1 MPFVNPTALAV
12 VVLILVLAVPWDTV
26 FAARKPAAPPE
37 PEPPCT
43 APEPLP
49 KRIPARGQDDP
60 AVADLAADTD
70 LLIAAAIRACRDHA
84 NTPLG
89 DE

>member
-12 VVLILVLAVPWDTV
+12 VVLILVLAVPWDSV

-37 PEPPCT
+37 PEP
-43 APEPLP
+43 LP
-49 KRIPARGQDDP
+49 KRIPAREQDDP
-60 AVADLAADTD
+60 AAADLAADTD